1 MEKSNITYN
10 RLPQSTLSC
19 FYTLSSLAV
28 ILSFSLL
35 SSAKANN
42 VDEIMFD
49 DFSYKTLIDAQK
61 NGWVPRTEKGHPG
74 IKNATWWSEGVSF
87 HTERGNANNSVM
99 RLTSKTDGSANN
111 TRHTQICHQ
120 RKYFEGTYAARVY
133 FNDKPDFG
141 PDGDGIVETF
151 YTISPLEAPMD
162 KNYSEMDFEYLA
174 NGGWGQKDNVLFST
188 SWETFQLEPWTKVNA
203 FDTYVKSLQGWNTL
217 VLQVFDNT
225 IKYYINGHLFSQHGA
240 DVYPEVAM
248 SINFNL
254 WFIPEQI
261 VKSRAM
267 RQYHQDVDWV
277 YFNANSALSHKAVL
291 NEVGRLRNQK
301 IAHHDTVPDRQPKLD
316 SYCGL

>member
-1 MEKSNITYN
+1 MNKNHIVQSRSLKKSITWISQ
-10 RLPQSTLSC
+10 LITLLSISTLSL
-19 FYTLSSLAV
+19 TSGALES
-28 ILSFSLL
+28 
-35 SSAKANN
+35 K

-49 DFSYKTLIDAQK
+49 DFSYTSLLDAQK
-61 NGWVPRTEKGHPG
+61 NGWVPRTNNGHPG
-74 IKNATWWSEGVSF
+74 IKNATWWAKGISF
-87 HTERGNANNSVM
+87 HLQQGNSNNSVM
-99 RLTSKTDGSANN
+99 RLTSKTDGSAANS
-111 TRHTQICHQ
+111 RHTQICHQ

-151 YTISPLEAPMD
+151 YTISPLQAPMD

-174 NGGWGQKDNVLFST
+174 NGGWGEKDNVLFST

-203 FDTYVKSLQGWNTL
+203 FDTYNKSLQGWNIL
-217 VLQVFDNT
+217 VLQVFNNT

-248 SINFNL
+248 SVNFNL

-261 VKSRAM
+261 VESTEM

-277 YFNANSALSHKAVL
+277 YFNADRALSQKEVI
-291 NEVGRLRNQK
+291 NEVVRLRSQE
-301 IAHHDTVPDRQPKLD
+301 IAHHDNVPNWQPKLD

>member
-1 MEKSNITYN
+1 MNKNHIVQSRSLKKSTTWISQLIT
-10 RLPQSTLSC
+10 LLSISTLSL
-19 FYTLSSLAV
+19 TSGALES
-28 ILSFSLL
+28 
-35 SSAKANN
+35 K

-49 DFSYKTLIDAQK
+49 DFSYTSLLDAQK
-61 NGWVPRTEKGHPG
+61 NGWVPRTDNGHPG
-74 IKNATWWSEGVSF
+74 IKNATWWAKGISF
-87 HTERGNANNSVM
+87 HVQQGNSNNSVM
-99 RLTSKTDGSANN
+99 RLTSKTDGTAANS
-111 TRHTQICHQ
+111 RHTQICHQ

-151 YTISPLEAPMD
+151 YTISPLDAPMD

-174 NGGWGQKDNVLFST
+174 NGGWGEKDNVLFST

-203 FDTYVKSLQGWNTL
+203 FDTYNKSLQGWNTL
-217 VLQVFDNT
+217 VLQVFNNT

-248 SINFNL
+248 SVNFNL

-261 VKSRAM
+261 VESTEM

-277 YFNANSALSHKAVL
+277 YFNADRALSQKEII
-291 NEVGRLRNQK
+291 NEVGRLRGQE
-301 IAHHDTVPDRQPKLD
+301 IAHYDNVPNWQPKLD

>member
-291 NEVGRLRNQK
+291 SEVGRLRNQQ
-301 IAHHDTVPDRQPKLD
+301 IAYHDTVPDRQPKLD

>member
-1 MEKSNITYN
+1 MNKNHIVQSRSLKKSITWISQ
-10 RLPQSTLSC
+10 LITLLSISTLSL
-19 FYTLSSLAV
+19 TSGALES
-28 ILSFSLL
+28 
-35 SSAKANN
+35 K

-49 DFSYKTLIDAQK
+49 DFSYTSLLDAQK
-61 NGWVPRTEKGHPG
+61 NGWVPRTDNGHPG
-74 IKNATWWSEGVSF
+74 IKNATWWAKGISF
-87 HTERGNANNSVM
+87 HVQQGNFNNSVM
-99 RLTSKTDGSANN
+99 RLTSKTDGSAANS
-111 TRHTQICHQ
+111 RHTQICHQ

-151 YTISPLEAPMD
+151 YTISPLQAPMD

-174 NGGWGQKDNVLFST
+174 NGGWGEKDNVLFST

-203 FDTYVKSLQGWNTL
+203 FDTYNKSLQGWNIL
-217 VLQVFDNT
+217 VLQVFNNT

-248 SINFNL
+248 SVNFNL

-261 VKSRAM
+261 VESTEM

-277 YFNANSALSHKAVL
+277 YFNADRALSQKEVI
-291 NEVGRLRNQK
+291 NEVGRLRSQE
-301 IAHHDTVPDRQPKLD
+301 IAHHDNVPNWQPKLD